1 MIRII
6 ILYNDIHYLYICC
19 MKYMANV
26 AEPLFQT
33 QHQTMKC
40 REFAQQYFL
49 HLTPKAAV
57 RKLTM

>member
-1 MIRII
+1 
-6 ILYNDIHYLYICC
+6 

-26 AEPLFQT
+26 AEPLLQT

-40 REFAQQYFL
+40 REFAQQYFS